1 MLRRTFLSGI
11 LAAGVALSGMSL
23 DLRAQEKFGRWEKLG
38 ERKVN
43 LIADRDVIQ
52 VGKREGGFRQIRIH
66 VLDNAI
72 TVERVVVVYGNGAN
86 DDLPVRALIPA
97 GGKSRVIDLRGGKRE
112 IRRIEM
118 RFKSIR
124 NGRGR
129 ATVEVWAR
137 R

>member
-1 MLRRTFLSGI
+1 MLRRTFLMGI
-11 LAAGVALSGMSL
+11 VAAGVALSSMPFGL
-23 DLRAQEKFGRWEKLG
+23 QAQEKFGRWEKLG

-66 VLDNAI
+66 VLDNAV
-72 TVERVVVVYGNGAN
+72 TVESVVVVYGNGGN

-112 IRRIEM
+112 IRRVEM

-124 NGRGR
+124 TGKGR